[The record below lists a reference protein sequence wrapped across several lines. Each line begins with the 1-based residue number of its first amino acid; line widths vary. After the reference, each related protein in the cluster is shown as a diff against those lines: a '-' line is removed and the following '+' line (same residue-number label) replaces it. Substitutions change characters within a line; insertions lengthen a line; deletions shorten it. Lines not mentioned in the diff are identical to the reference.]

1 MEKEI
6 KRKLTEG
13 FAKIIEK
20 KHTVTLLCEKAG
32 VSRATFYLYY
42 NDLNDFYEKTA
53 QEITEKFFCQIILFM
68 FCEDNE
74 LTNNIKNEN
83 LILNETEMK
92 LLSFFADGSNYISFA
107 VRGFEKSVPEFDD
120 FCREKF
126 GEEFFYENSFTLH
139 YCLNAVSILLFLNL
153 TDYNENKLLFE
164 VSEARKIIK
173 SLLH

>member
-20 KHTVTLLCEKAG
+20 KHTVTLLCEKAE

-42 NDLNDFYEKTA
+42 DDLDDFYEKTA
-53 QEITEKFFCQIILFM
+53 QMITEKFFRQIVIFM
-68 FCEDNE
+68 FCSDAE
-74 LTNNIKNEN
+74 LINNTKREN

-107 VRGFEKSVPEFDD
+107 VRGFENSVPVFDD

-126 GEEFFYENSFTLH
+126 GENFFYENGFALH
-139 YCLNAVSILLFLNL
+139 YCLNAVSVLLFLNL